1 MRVKITNTRDG
12 LKFVGKY
19 DIIQNGFC
27 IRTEFVR
34 KDSAFS
40 EKREVNAMEKIN
52 KKTILYTIGVAILLV
67 IAYYSRAFH
76 TEVDNPILKMLLVMI
91 RSVIQISLVIA
102 WCSSV
107 RTRIINKQVRHYLI
121 AVGILIAFWLI
132 LRTCKWEFIAQ
143 NGTHLGRYLWYSYYI
158 PMVLVPLLGVF
169 IIDHIGKAENYKTP
183 NSLKYMYIPAAFLVA
198 AVFTNDLHQL
208 VFSFPK
214 GLENCESDCIYQPL
228 YYITMAWFIL
238 LGIYFVVM
246 LIKKSRVPGSK
257 HFQKL
262 PAVILGISI
271 IFWIMYCMHIVG
283 GDLAAIDCIMII
295 ALLESAIQS
304 GLIPS
309 NTNYYELFRN
319 STVSAQIVDADYQ
332 PCMVSGTATVLTE
345 DVMRSAEAEPVDL
358 GDTILHSKAITGGHV
373 LWQDDVKQI
382 NDLIEELSDTQER
395 LGEKNELLKAELE
408 LKENRTRT
416 EEKSRLY
423 DRIAKEVAVQLAKA
437 EELLKLAQTEPKQT
451 KNAISKVSVIC
462 AYIKRRGNLL
472 MLGEEETIIPAIEL
486 EYCIRES
493 LDNLRLGDVFTSFDS
508 KCDGT
513 LKLEHAVIAFDFY
526 ENIVERL
533 LDDATAML
541 IHLDCKDGFIKM
553 RLQIGCNQDI
563 AEHTL
568 SELSI
573 PCGTFEWDIQDEDVT
588 VTLLLSEG
596 GDGK

>member
-1 MRVKITNTRDG
+1 
-12 LKFVGKY
+12 
-19 DIIQNGFC
+19 
-27 IRTEFVR
+27 
-34 KDSAFS
+34 
-40 EKREVNAMEKIN
+40 MEKIN
-52 KKTILYTIGVAILLV
+52 KKTILYTIGVVVLLV

-76 TEVDNPILKMLLVMI
+76 TQVDEPILKMLLVMT
-91 RSVIQISLVIA
+91 RSIIQISLVIA
-102 WCSSV
+102 WCLSV

-121 AVGILIAFWLI
+121 AVGILLAFWLI

-143 NGTHLGRYLWYSYYI
+143 NGTNLGRYLWYSYYI
-158 PMVLVPLLGVF
+158 PMVFVPLLGVF

-183 NSLKYMYIPAAFLVA
+183 NSLKYMYIPATFLVT

-208 VFSFPK
+208 VFSFPN
-214 GLENCESDCIYQPL
+214 GLENSESDCIYYIL

-262 PAVILGISI
+262 PAVILCISI
-271 IFWIMYCMHIVG
+271 VFWALYCLHIVG

-295 ALLESAIQS
+295 ALLESAIQI

-309 NTNYYELFRN
+309 NTNYNELFRN

-332 PCMVSGTATVLTE
+332 PCMVSGTLAPLSE
-345 DVMRSAEAEPVDL
+345 DVMRRAEAEPVDL
-358 GDTILHSKAITGGHV
+358 GDTVLHSKTITGGHV
-373 LWQDDVKQI
+373 LWQNDVKQI
-382 NDLIEELSDTQER
+382 NDLIEQLRDTQER
-395 LGEKNELLKAELE
+395 LGESNELLKAELE
-408 LKENRTRT
+408 LKENRART

-437 EELLKLAQTEPKQT
+437 EELLKLAQSDPKHT
-451 KNAISKVSVIC
+451 KSAIAKVSVIC

-472 MLGEEETIIPAIEL
+472 MLGEEGNIIPAIEL

-513 LKLEHAVIAFDFY
+513 LKLEHAVVAFDFY

-573 PCGTFEWDIQDEDVT
+573 PCGTFEWDIQDEDIT

>member
-1 MRVKITNTRDG
+1 
-12 LKFVGKY
+12 
-19 DIIQNGFC
+19 
-27 IRTEFVR
+27 
-34 KDSAFS
+34 
-40 EKREVNAMEKIN
+40 MEKAN
-52 KKTILYTIGVAILLV
+52 QKMILYATGVVALLL

-76 TEVDNPILKMLLVMI
+76 TQVDEPILKMLLVMI

-107 RTRIINKQVRHYLI
+107 RTRIINKQVRFYLM
-121 AVGILIAFWLI
+121 AVGMLLAFWLI

-158 PMVLVPLLGVF
+158 PMVFVPLLGVF

-183 NSLKYMYIPAAFLVA
+183 NSLKYMYIPATFLVT

-214 GLENCESDCIYQPL
+214 GLENCESDHIYHPL

-257 HFQKL
+257 SFQKL

-271 IFWIMYCMHIVG
+271 IFWVLYCMQIIG
-283 GDLAAIDCIMII
+283 GDLAAMDCIIII

-304 GLIPS
+304 GLIQS
-309 NTNYYELFRN
+309 NTNYYELFRD
-319 STVSAQIVDADYQ
+319 STVSAQIVDTDFK
-332 PCMVSGTATVLTE
+332 PCMVSDTAASLTE
-345 DVMRSAEAEPVDL
+345 DVMRRAEAEPVDL

-373 LWQDDVKQI
+373 LWEDDVKQI
-382 NDLIEELSDTQER
+382 NSLIEQLRDTQER

-408 LKENRTRT
+408 LKEDRART

-423 DRIAKEVAVQLAKA
+423 DRIAKEVAPRLVKA
-437 EELLKLAQTEPKQT
+437 EELLKLAESEPAQA
-451 KNAISKVSVIC
+451 NSAIAKVSVLC
-462 AYIKRRGNLL
+462 AYIKRRGNLIL
-472 MLGEEETIIPAIEL
+472 LGEEGDTIPASEL

-493 LDNLRLGDVFTSFDS
+493 LDNLRLGNVFTSFDS
-508 KCDGT
+508 KCDGQ
-513 LKLEHAVIAFDFY
+513 LRLEHAVAAFDFY

-533 LDDATAML
+533 LDDTTAML
-541 IHLDCKDGFIKM
+541 IHLDCKDGIIKM
-553 RLQIGCNQDI
+553 RSQIGCNEDI
-563 AEHTL
+563 AEQTL
-568 SELSI
+568 SELSV
-573 PCGTFEWDIQDEDVT
+573 PHGKFDRDIQGEDVT

>member
-1 MRVKITNTRDG
+1 
-12 LKFVGKY
+12 
-19 DIIQNGFC
+19 
-27 IRTEFVR
+27 
-34 KDSAFS
+34 
-40 EKREVNAMEKIN
+40 MEKIN
-52 KKTILYTIGVAILLV
+52 KKTILYTIGVVVLLV
-67 IAYYSRAFH
+67 IAYNSRAFH

-121 AVGILIAFWLI
+121 AVGILLAFWLI

-158 PMVLVPLLGVF
+158 PMVFVPLLGVF

-183 NSLKYMYIPAAFLVA
+183 NSLKYMYIPATFLVT

-208 VFSFPK
+208 VFSFPN
-214 GLENCESDCIYQPL
+214 GLENSESDCIYYIL

-262 PAVILGISI
+262 PAVILCISI
-271 IFWIMYCMHIVG
+271 VFWALYCLHIVG

-295 ALLESAIQS
+295 ALLESAIQI

-309 NTNYYELFRN
+309 NTNYNELFRN
-319 STVSAQIVDADYQ
+319 STVSAQIVDTDYQ
-332 PCMVSGTATVLTE
+332 PCMVSGTATPLSE

-382 NDLIEELSDTQER
+382 NDLIEQLRDTQER
-395 LGEKNELLKAELE
+395 LGESNELLKAELE
-408 LKENRTRT
+408 LKENRAGT

-437 EELLKLAQTEPKQT
+437 EELLKLAESDPKQT
-451 KNAISKVSVIC
+451 KSAISKVSVIC

-472 MLGEEETIIPAIEL
+472 MLGEEGNIIPATEL

-493 LDNLRLGDVFTSFDS
+493 LDNLRLGDVFTSLDS

-513 LKLEHAVIAFDFY
+513 LKLEHAVVAFDFY

-573 PCGTFEWDIQDEDVT
+573 PCGTFEWDIQDEDIT

>member
-1 MRVKITNTRDG
+1 
-12 LKFVGKY
+12 
-19 DIIQNGFC
+19 
-27 IRTEFVR
+27 
-34 KDSAFS
+34 
-40 EKREVNAMEKIN
+40 MEKIN
-52 KKTILYTIGVAILLV
+52 KKTILRTIGVAALLV

-76 TEVDNPILKMLLVMI
+76 TQVDEPILKMLLVMT

-107 RTRIINKQVRHYLI
+107 RTRIINKQVRHYLM
-121 AVGILIAFWLI
+121 AVGILLAFWLI

-158 PMVLVPLLGVF
+158 PMVFVPLLGVF
-169 IIDHIGKAENYKTP
+169 IIDHVGKAENYKTP
-183 NSLKYMYIPAAFLVA
+183 NSLKYMYIPAAFLVT
-198 AVFTNDLHQL
+198 AVFTNNLHNL
-208 VFSFPK
+208 VFSFP
-214 GLENCESDCIYQPL
+214 GGYQNSESDCVYHVL
-228 YYITMAWFIL
+228 YYVTMAWFIL

-262 PAVILGISI
+262 PAVILCISI
-271 IFWIMYCMHIVG
+271 VFWVLYCLHIVG

-295 ALLESAIQS
+295 ALLESAIQI

-309 NTNYYELFRN
+309 NTNYNELFRN
-319 STVSAQIVDADYQ
+319 STVSAQIVDTDYQ

-382 NDLIEELSDTQER
+382 NDLIEQLRDTQER
-395 LGEKNELLKAELE
+395 LGESNELLKAELE
-408 LKENRTRT
+408 LKENRART

-437 EELLKLAQTEPKQT
+437 EELLKLAEGDPKQT
-451 KNAISKVSVIC
+451 KRAIAKVSVIC

-513 LKLEHAVIAFDFY
+513 LKLEHAVVAFDFY

>member
-1 MRVKITNTRDG
+1 MK
-12 LKFVGKY
+12 
-19 DIIQNGFC
+19 
-27 IRTEFVR
+27 
-34 KDSAFS
+34 
-40 EKREVNAMEKIN
+40 KIN
-52 KKTILYTIGVAILLV
+52 KKTILYTIGVVALLV

-76 TEVDNPILKMLLVMI
+76 TQVDEPILKMLLVMI

-121 AVGILIAFWLI
+121 AAGILLAFWLI
-132 LRTCKWEFIAQ
+132 MRTCKWEFIAQ

-158 PMVLVPLLGVF
+158 PMVFVPLLGVF

-183 NSLKYMYIPAAFLVA
+183 NGLKYMYIPAAFLVT

-208 VFSFPK
+208 VFSFPN
-214 GLENCESDCIYQPL
+214 GLENCESDCIYHIL
-228 YYITMAWFIL
+228 YYITMAWFVL

-246 LIKKSRVPGSK
+246 LIKKSRVPSSK

-262 PAVILGISI
+262 PAIILGISI

-283 GDLAAIDCIMII
+283 GDLAAIDCTMII

-309 NTNYYELFRN
+309 NTNYYELFRS

-332 PCMVSGTATVLTE
+332 PCMVSGALAPLTE

-358 GDTILHSKAITGGHV
+358 GDTVLHSKAITGGHV

-382 NDLIEELSDTQER
+382 NNIIEQLRDTQER

-408 LKENRTRT
+408 LKENRART

-437 EELLKLAQTEPKQT
+437 EELLKLAESDPKQT
-451 KNAISKVSVIC
+451 KRAIAKISVIC

-472 MLGEEETIIPAIEL
+472 MLGEGGSIIPAIEL

-513 LKLEHAVIAFDFY
+513 LKLEHAVVAFDFY

-541 IHLDCKDGFIKM
+541 IHLDCNDGFIKM
-553 RLQIGCNQDI
+553 RLQIGCSQDI

>member
-1 MRVKITNTRDG
+1 
-12 LKFVGKY
+12 
-19 DIIQNGFC
+19 
-27 IRTEFVR
+27 
-34 KDSAFS
+34 
-40 EKREVNAMEKIN
+40 MEKIN

-76 TEVDNPILKMLLVMI
+76 TQVDEPILKMLLVMT
-91 RSVIQISLVIA
+91 RSVIQISLVIV

-121 AVGILIAFWLI
+121 AVGILLAFWLI

-158 PMVLVPLLGVF
+158 PMVFVPLLGVF
-169 IIDHIGKAENYKTP
+169 IIDIGKAENYKTP
-183 NSLKYMYIPAAFLVA
+183 NSLKYMYIPATFLVT

-208 VFSFPK
+208 VFSFPN
-214 GLENCESDCIYQPL
+214 GLENSESDCIYYIL

-262 PAVILGISI
+262 PAVLLCISI
-271 IFWIMYCMHIVG
+271 VFWALYCLHIVG

-295 ALLESAIQS
+295 ALLESAIQI

-309 NTNYYELFRN
+309 NTNYNELFRN

-332 PCMVSGTATVLTE
+332 PCMVSGTATPLTE

-382 NDLIEELSDTQER
+382 NDLIEQLRDTQER
-395 LGEKNELLKAELE
+395 LGESNELLKAELE
-408 LKENRTRT
+408 LKENRART

-437 EELLKLAQTEPKQT
+437 EELLKLAESEPKQT
-451 KNAISKVSVIC
+451 KSAIAKVSVIC

-472 MLGEEETIIPAIEL
+472 MLGEEGNIIPAIEL

-493 LDNLRLGDVFTSFDS
+493 LDNLRLGDVFTSLDS

-513 LKLEHAVIAFDFY
+513 LKLEHAVVAFDFY

>member
-1 MRVKITNTRDG
+1 
-12 LKFVGKY
+12 
-19 DIIQNGFC
+19 
-27 IRTEFVR
+27 
-34 KDSAFS
+34 
-40 EKREVNAMEKIN
+40 MEKIN
-52 KKTILYTIGVAILLV
+52 KKTILYTIGVVVLLV

-76 TEVDNPILKMLLVMI
+76 TQVDEPILKMLLVMT

-121 AVGILIAFWLI
+121 AVGILIAFWLT

-158 PMVLVPLLGVF
+158 PMVFVPLLGVF

-183 NSLKYMYIPAAFLVA
+183 NSLKYMYIPATFLVT

-208 VFSFPK
+208 VFSFPN
-214 GLENCESDCIYQPL
+214 GLENSESDCIYYIL
-228 YYITMAWFIL
+228 YYITMAWFVL

-262 PAVILGISI
+262 PAVILCISI
-271 IFWIMYCMHIVG
+271 VFWALYCLHIVG

-295 ALLESAIQS
+295 ALLESAIQI

-309 NTNYYELFRN
+309 NTNYNELFRN
-319 STVSAQIVDADYQ
+319 STVSAQIVDTDYQ
-332 PCMVSGTATVLTE
+332 PCMVSGTATPLSE

-382 NDLIEELSDTQER
+382 NDLIEQLRDTQER
-395 LGEKNELLKAELE
+395 LGESNELLKAELE
-408 LKENRTRT
+408 LKENRAGT

-437 EELLKLAQTEPKQT
+437 EELLKLAQSDPKQT
-451 KNAISKVSVIC
+451 KSAIAKVSVIC

-472 MLGEEETIIPAIEL
+472 MLGEEGNIIPAIEL
-486 EYCIRES
+486 ECCIRES
-493 LDNLRLGDVFTSFDS
+493 LDNLRLGDVFTSLDS

-513 LKLEHAVIAFDFY
+513 LKLEHAVVAFDFY

-588 VTLLLSEG
+588 VTLLLLEG

>member
-1 MRVKITNTRDG
+1 MK
-12 LKFVGKY
+12 KY
-19 DIIQNGFC
+19 NYL
-27 IRTEFVR
+27 RR
-34 KDSAFS
+34 L
-40 EKREVNAMEKIN
+40 REVDKVPETKR
-52 KKTILYTIGVAILLV
+52 KTILYAICVAALLI

-76 TEVDNPILKMLLVMI
+76 TRVDEPVLKMFLVML
-91 RSVIQISLVIA
+91 RSVIQISLVFG
-102 WCSSV
+102 WCTSV

-121 AVGILIAFWLI
+121 AVGILLAFWLI

-143 NGTHLGRYLWYSYYI
+143 NGTHLGRYLWYAYYI
-158 PMVLVPLLGVF
+158 PIVFVPLLGVF
-169 IIDHIGKAENYKTP
+169 IIDHIGKTENYKTP
-183 NSLKYMYIPAAFLVA
+183 NSLKYMYIPAAFLVT
-198 AVFTNDLHQL
+198 AVFANDLHNL
-208 VFSFPK
+208 VFSFP
-214 GLENCESDCIYQPL
+214 GGYQNSESDCVYHVL
-228 YYITMAWFIL
+228 YYVTMAWFIL

-257 HFQKL
+257 SFQKL
-262 PAVILGISI
+262 PAVILCISI
-271 IFWIMYCMHIVG
+271 VFWVLYCLHIVG

-332 PCMVSGTATVLTE
+332 PCMVSGTLAPLTE

-358 GDTILHSKAITGGHV
+358 GDTVLHSKAITGGHV

-382 NDLIEELSDTQER
+382 NDLIEQLRDTQER

-408 LKENRTRT
+408 LKENRART

-437 EELLKLAQTEPKQT
+437 EELLKLAESEPKHT
-451 KNAISKVSVIC
+451 KSAIAKVSVIC

-472 MLGEEETIIPAIEL
+472 MLGEEGNIIPAIEL

-493 LDNLRLGDVFTSFDS
+493 LDNLRLGDVFISFDR

-513 LKLEHAVIAFDFY
+513 LKLEHAVVAFDFY

>member
-1 MRVKITNTRDG
+1 
-12 LKFVGKY
+12 
-19 DIIQNGFC
+19 
-27 IRTEFVR
+27 
-34 KDSAFS
+34 
-40 EKREVNAMEKIN
+40 MEKIN
-52 KKTILYTIGVAILLV
+52 KKTILYTIGVVVLLV

-76 TEVDNPILKMLLVMI
+76 TQVDEPILKILLVMT

-121 AVGILIAFWLI
+121 AVGILLAFWLI

-158 PMVLVPLLGVF
+158 PMVFVPLLGVF

-183 NSLKYMYIPAAFLVA
+183 NSLKYMYIPATFLVT

-208 VFSFPK
+208 VFSFPN
-214 GLENCESDCIYQPL
+214 GLENSESDCIYYIL

-262 PAVILGISI
+262 PAVILCISI
-271 IFWIMYCMHIVG
+271 VFWALYCLHIVG

-295 ALLESAIQS
+295 ALLESAIQI

-309 NTNYYELFRN
+309 NTNYNELFRN

-332 PCMVSGTATVLTE
+332 LCMVSGTATPLSE

-382 NDLIEELSDTQER
+382 NDLIEQLRDTQER
-395 LGEKNELLKAELE
+395 LGESNELLKAELE
-408 LKENRTRT
+408 LKENRAGT

-437 EELLKLAQTEPKQT
+437 EELLKLAQTDPKQT
-451 KNAISKVSVIC
+451 KSAISKVSVIC

-472 MLGEEETIIPAIEL
+472 MLGEEGNIIPAIEL

-493 LDNLRLGDVFTSFDS
+493 LDNLRLGDVFTSLDS

-513 LKLEHAVIAFDFY
+513 LKLEHAVVAFDFY

>member
-1 MRVKITNTRDG
+1 MK
-12 LKFVGKY
+12 KY
-19 DIIQNGFC
+19 NYL
-27 IRTEFVR
+27 RR
-34 KDSAFS
+34 L
-40 EKREVNAMEKIN
+40 REVDKVPETKR
-52 KKTILYTIGVAILLV
+52 KTILYAICVAALLI

-76 TEVDNPILKMLLVMI
+76 TRVDEPVLKMFLVML
-91 RSVIQISLVIA
+91 RSVIQISLVFG
-102 WCSSV
+102 WCTSV

-121 AVGILIAFWLI
+121 AVGILLAFWLI

-143 NGTHLGRYLWYSYYI
+143 NGTHLGRYLWYAYYI
-158 PMVLVPLLGVF
+158 PIVFVPLLGVF
-169 IIDHIGKAENYKTP
+169 IIDHIGKTENYKTP
-183 NSLKYMYIPAAFLVA
+183 NSLKYMYIPAAFLVT
-198 AVFTNDLHQL
+198 AVFANDLHNL
-208 VFSFPK
+208 VFSFP
-214 GLENCESDCIYQPL
+214 GGYQNSESDCIYHPL

-309 NTNYYELFRN
+309 NTNYYELFRS

-332 PCMVSGTATVLTE
+332 PCMVSGTATPLTE

-373 LWQDDVKQI
+373 LWQDHVKQI
-382 NDLIEELSDTQER
+382 NDLIEQLRDTQER
-395 LGEKNELLKAELE
+395 LGERNELLRAELE
-408 LKENRTRT
+408 LKENRART

-437 EELLKLAQTEPKQT
+437 EELLKLAETDPKQT
-451 KNAISKVSVIC
+451 KSVIAKVSVIC
-462 AYIKRRGNLL
+462 AYIKRHGNLL
-472 MLGEEETIIPAIEL
+472 MLGEEGNIIPAIEL

-493 LDNLRLGDVFTSFDS
+493 LDNLRLGGVFTSFDS
-508 KCDGT
+508 KCHGE
-513 LKLEHAVIAFDFY
+513 LKLEHAVAVFDFY
-526 ENIVERL
+526 ENIIERL
-533 LDDATAML
+533 LDDATAVL
-541 IHLDCKDGFIKM
+541 IHLDCKDGIIKM
-553 RLQIGCNQDI
+553 RLQIGCNEDI

-573 PCGTFEWDIQDEDVT
+573 PCGKFEWDIQDEDVT
-588 VTLLLSEG
+588 VTLHLSEG

>member
-1 MRVKITNTRDG
+1 MK
-12 LKFVGKY
+12 KY
-19 DIIQNGFC
+19 NYL
-27 IRTEFVR
+27 RR
-34 KDSAFS
+34 L
-40 EKREVNAMEKIN
+40 REVDKVPETKR
-52 KKTILYTIGVAILLV
+52 KTILYAICVAALLI

-76 TEVDNPILKMLLVMI
+76 TRVDEPVLKMFLVML
-91 RSVIQISLVIA
+91 RSVIQISLVFG
-102 WCSSV
+102 WCTSV

-121 AVGILIAFWLI
+121 AVGILLAFWLI

-143 NGTHLGRYLWYSYYI
+143 NGTHLGRYLWYAYYI
-158 PMVLVPLLGVF
+158 PIVFVPLLGVF
-169 IIDHIGKAENYKTP
+169 IIDHIGKTENYKTP
-183 NSLKYMYIPAAFLVA
+183 NSLKYMYIPAAFLVT
-198 AVFTNDLHQL
+198 AVFANDLHNL
-208 VFSFPK
+208 VFSFP
-214 GLENCESDCIYQPL
+214 GGYQNSESDCIYHIL
-228 YYITMAWFIL
+228 YYVTMAWFIF

-246 LIKKSRVPGSK
+246 LIKKSRVPGSRS
-257 HFQKL
+257 FQRL

-309 NTNYYELFRN
+309 NTNYYELFRS
-319 STVSAQIVDADYQ
+319 STVSAQIVDTDYQ
-332 PCMVSGTATVLTE
+332 PCMVSGTATALNE

-373 LWQDDVKQI
+373 LWQDHVKQI
-382 NDLIEELSDTQER
+382 NDLIEELRDTQER
-395 LGEKNELLKAELE
+395 LGESNELLRAELE
-408 LKENRTRT
+408 LKENRART

-437 EELLKLAQTEPKQT
+437 EKLLKLAETDPKQT
-451 KNAISKVSVIC
+451 KSVIAKVSVIC

-472 MLGEEETIIPAIEL
+472 MLGEEGNIIPATEL

-493 LDNLRLGDVFTSFDS
+493 LDNLRLGGVFTSFDS
-508 KCDGT
+508 KCHGE
-513 LKLEHAVIAFDFY
+513 LKLEHAVAVFDFY
-526 ENIVERL
+526 ENIIERL

-541 IHLDCKDGFIKM
+541 IHLDCKDGIIKM
-553 RLQIGCNQDI
+553 RLQIGCNEDI

-573 PCGTFEWDIQDEDVT
+573 PCGKFEWDIQDEDVT
-588 VTLLLSEG
+588 VTLHLSEG

>member
-1 MRVKITNTRDG
+1 
-12 LKFVGKY
+12 
-19 DIIQNGFC
+19 
-27 IRTEFVR
+27 
-34 KDSAFS
+34 
-40 EKREVNAMEKIN
+40 MEKVN
-52 KKTILYTIGVAILLV
+52 KKTILYANCVVVLLV

-76 TEVDNPILKMLLVMI
+76 TQVDEPILKMLLVMI

-107 RTRIINKQVRHYLI
+107 RTRIINKQVCYYLM
-121 AVGILIAFWLI
+121 AVGILLAFWLI

-158 PMVLVPLLGVF
+158 PMVFVPLLGVF

-183 NSLKYMYIPAAFLVA
+183 NSLKYMYIPATFLVT

-208 VFSFPK
+208 VFSFPN
-214 GLENCESDCIYQPL
+214 GLENCESDCIYHIL

-238 LGIYFVVM
+238 LGFYFVLM

-257 HFQKL
+257 RFQKL

-271 IFWIMYCMHIVG
+271 IFWVMYCLQIVG

-309 NTNYYELFRN
+309 NTNYNELFRS
-319 STVSAQIVDADYQ
+319 STVSAQIVDTVYQ
-332 PCMVSGTATVLTE
+332 SCMVSCTATALTE

-358 GDTILHSKAITGGHV
+358 GDAILHSKAITGGYV

-382 NDLIEELSDTQER
+382 NDLIEELRDTQER
-395 LGEKNELLKAELE
+395 LGEKNELLRAELE
-408 LKENRTRT
+408 LKENRART

-437 EELLKLAQTEPKQT
+437 EKLLELAETDPKQ
-451 KNAISKVSVIC
+451 KKSAISKVSVIC

-472 MLGEEETIIPAIEL
+472 MLGEEGNIIPAIEL

-508 KCDGT
+508 KCDGE
-513 LKLEHAVIAFDFY
+513 LKLEHAVVAFDFY

-553 RLQIGCNQDI
+553 RLQIGCNEDI

-588 VTLLLSEG
+588 VTLLLSEENSCT
-596 GDGK
+596 

>member
-1 MRVKITNTRDG
+1 MSK
-12 LKFVGKY
+12 K
-19 DIIQNGFC
+19 
-27 IRTEFVR
+27 
-34 KDSAFS
+34 
-40 EKREVNAMEKIN
+40 N
-52 KKTILYTIGVAILLV
+52 KQSIVYTIGVAALLV

-76 TEVDNPILKMLLVMI
+76 TQVDEPVLKMLLVMI

-121 AVGILIAFWLI
+121 AVGILLAFWLVM
-132 LRTCKWEFIAQ
+132 RTCKWEFIAQ

-158 PMVLVPLLGVF
+158 PMVFVPLLGVF
-169 IIDHIGKAENYKTP
+169 VINHIGRTENYKTP
-183 NSLKYMYIPAAFLVA
+183 KSLKYMYIPAVFLVT

-214 GLENCESDCIYQPL
+214 GFENCESDCVHRPL
-228 YYITMAWFIL
+228 YYITMAWFVF

-246 LIKKSRVPGSK
+246 LMKKSRVPGSRS
-257 HFQKL
+257 FQKL

-271 IFWIMYCMHIVG
+271 IFWVLYCMQIIG
-283 GDLAAIDCIMII
+283 GDLAAMDCIMII

-304 GLIPS
+304 GLIQS

-319 STVSAQIVDADYQ
+319 STVSAQIVDADYKI
-332 PCMVSGTATVLTE
+332 CMVSGTETPLTE
-345 DVMRSAEAEPVDL
+345 VVMRRAEAEPVDL

-382 NDLIEELSDTQER
+382 NSLIDELRDTQER

-408 LKENRTRT
+408 LKENRART
-416 EEKSRLY
+416 EEKNRLY
-423 DRIAKEVAVQLAKA
+423 DRIAEEVAPRLVKA
-437 EELLKLAQTEPKQT
+437 EELLKHAEREPAQA
-451 KNAISKVSVIC
+451 NSAIAKVSVLC
-462 AYIKRRGNLL
+462 AYIKRRGNLIL
-472 MLGEEETIIPAIEL
+472 LGEDGNIIPALEL

-493 LDNLRLGDVFTSFDS
+493 LDNLRLGNVFTSFDS
-508 KCDGT
+508 RCSGE
-513 LKLEHAVIAFDFY
+513 LKLEHAVAAFDFY

-541 IHLDCKDGFIKM
+541 IHLDCKDAIIKM
-553 RLQIGCNQDI
+553 RLQIGCNEEI
-563 AEHTL
+563 AEQTL
-568 SELSI
+568 AELSI
-573 PCGTFEWDIQDEDVT
+573 PSGKFEWDIQDEDVT

>member
-1 MRVKITNTRDG
+1 
-12 LKFVGKY
+12 
-19 DIIQNGFC
+19 
-27 IRTEFVR
+27 
-34 KDSAFS
+34 
-40 EKREVNAMEKIN
+40 MEKIN
-52 KKTILYTIGVAILLV
+52 KKTILYTMGIVALLV

-76 TEVDNPILKMLLVMI
+76 TEVDNPILKMLLVMT

-121 AVGILIAFWLI
+121 AVGILLAFWLI
-132 LRTCKWEFIAQ
+132 FRTCKWEFIAQ
-143 NGTHLGRYLWYSYYI
+143 NGTHLGRYLWYAYYI
-158 PMVLVPLLGVF
+158 PMVFVPLLGVF

-183 NSLKYMYIPAAFLVA
+183 NSLKYMYIPAAFLVT
-198 AVFTNDLHQL
+198 AVFTNDLHNL
-208 VFSFPK
+208 VFSFPS
-214 GLENCESDCIYQPL
+214 GYQNSESDCVYHVL
-228 YYITMAWFIL
+228 YYVTMAWFIL

-262 PAVILGISI
+262 PAVILCISI
-271 IFWIMYCMHIVG
+271 VFWVLYCLNIVG

-309 NTNYYELFRN
+309 NTNYYELFRS
-319 STVSAQIVDADYQ
+319 STVSAQIVDANYQ
-332 PCMVSGTATVLTE
+332 PCMVSGAATVLTE

-358 GDTILHSKAITGGHV
+358 GDTILHSKTITGGHV

-382 NDLIEELSDTQER
+382 NDLIEELRDTQER
-395 LGEKNELLKAELE
+395 LGESNELLKAELE
-408 LKENRTRT
+408 LKENRART

-437 EELLKLAQTEPKQT
+437 EELLKLAESEPKHT
-451 KNAISKVSVIC
+451 KSVIAKVSVIC

-472 MLGEEETIIPAIEL
+472 MLGEEGNIIPAIEL

-513 LKLEHAVIAFDFY
+513 LKLEHAVVAFDFY

>member
-1 MRVKITNTRDG
+1 
-12 LKFVGKY
+12 
-19 DIIQNGFC
+19 
-27 IRTEFVR
+27 
-34 KDSAFS
+34 
-40 EKREVNAMEKIN
+40 MEKIN
-52 KKTILYTIGVAILLV
+52 KKTILYTIGVVVLLV

-76 TEVDNPILKMLLVMI
+76 TEVDNPILKMLLVMT

-121 AVGILIAFWLI
+121 AVGILLAFWLI

-158 PMVLVPLLGVF
+158 PMVFVPLLGVF

-183 NSLKYMYIPAAFLVA
+183 NSLKYMYIPATFLVT

-208 VFSFPK
+208 VFSFPN
-214 GLENCESDCIYQPL
+214 GLENSESDCIYYIL

-262 PAVILGISI
+262 PAVILCISI
-271 IFWIMYCMHIVG
+271 VFWALYCLHIVG

-295 ALLESAIQS
+295 ALLESAIQI

-309 NTNYYELFRN
+309 NTNYNELFRN
-319 STVSAQIVDADYQ
+319 STVSAQIVDTDYQ
-332 PCMVSGTATVLTE
+332 PCMVSGTATPLSE

-382 NDLIEELSDTQER
+382 NDLIEQLRDTQER
-395 LGEKNELLKAELE
+395 LGESNELLKAELE
-408 LKENRTRT
+408 LKENRART

-437 EELLKLAQTEPKQT
+437 EELLKLARTDPKQT
-451 KNAISKVSVIC
+451 KSAIAKVSVIC

-472 MLGEEETIIPAIEL
+472 MLGEEGNIIPATEL

-513 LKLEHAVIAFDFY
+513 LKLEHAVVAFDFY

>member
-1 MRVKITNTRDG
+1 MK
-12 LKFVGKY
+12 KY
-19 DIIQNGFC
+19 NYL
-27 IRTEFVR
+27 RR
-34 KDSAFS
+34 L
-40 EKREVNAMEKIN
+40 REVDKVPETKR
-52 KKTILYTIGVAILLV
+52 KTILYAICVAALLI

-76 TEVDNPILKMLLVMI
+76 TRVDEPVLKMFLVML
-91 RSVIQISLVIA
+91 RSVIQISLVFG
-102 WCSSV
+102 WCTSV

-121 AVGILIAFWLI
+121 AVGILLAFWLI

-143 NGTHLGRYLWYSYYI
+143 NGTHLGRYLWYAYYI
-158 PMVLVPLLGVF
+158 PIVFVPLLGVF
-169 IIDHIGKAENYKTP
+169 IIDHIGKTENYKTP
-183 NSLKYMYIPAAFLVA
+183 NSLKYMYIPAAFLVT
-198 AVFTNDLHQL
+198 AVFANDLHNL
-208 VFSFPK
+208 VFSFP
-214 GLENCESDCIYQPL
+214 GGYQNSESDCIYHPL

-309 NTNYYELFRN
+309 NTNYYELFRS

-332 PCMVSGTATVLTE
+332 PCMVSGTATPLTE

-373 LWQDDVKQI
+373 LWQDHVKQI
-382 NDLIEELSDTQER
+382 NDLIEQLRDTQER
-395 LGEKNELLKAELE
+395 LGERNELLRAELE
-408 LKENRTRT
+408 LKENRART

-437 EELLKLAQTEPKQT
+437 EELLKLAETDPKQT
-451 KNAISKVSVIC
+451 KSVIAKVSVIC

-472 MLGEEETIIPAIEL
+472 MLGEEGNIIPATEL

-493 LDNLRLGDVFTSFDS
+493 LDNLRLGGVFTSFDS
-508 KCDGT
+508 KCHGE
-513 LKLEHAVIAFDFY
+513 LKLEHAVAVFDFY
-526 ENIVERL
+526 ENIIERL

-541 IHLDCKDGFIKM
+541 IHLDCKDGIIKM
-553 RLQIGCNQDI
+553 RLQIGCNEDI

-573 PCGTFEWDIQDEDVT
+573 PCGKFEWDIQDEDVT
-588 VTLLLSEG
+588 VTLHLSEG

>member
-1 MRVKITNTRDG
+1 
-12 LKFVGKY
+12 
-19 DIIQNGFC
+19 
-27 IRTEFVR
+27 
-34 KDSAFS
+34 
-40 EKREVNAMEKIN
+40 MEKTN
-52 KKTILYTIGVAILLV
+52 KQSLLYVIGVVALLI

-76 TEVDNPILKMLLVMI
+76 TQVDEPILKMLLVMI

-121 AVGILIAFWLI
+121 AVGILLAFWLI

-158 PMVLVPLLGVF
+158 PMVFVPLLGVF

-183 NSLKYMYIPAAFLVA
+183 NSLKYMYIPATFLVT

-208 VFSFPK
+208 VFSFPN
-214 GLENCESDCIYQPL
+214 GLESCESDCIYHPL

-238 LGIYFVVM
+238 LSIYFVVM

-257 HFQKL
+257 SFQKL

-271 IFWIMYCMHIVG
+271 IFWVLYCMQIVG

-295 ALLESAIQS
+295 SLLESAIQS

-309 NTNYYELFRN
+309 NTNYNELFRS
-319 STVSAQIVDADYQ
+319 STVSTQIVDTDFKL
-332 PCMVSGTATVLTE
+332 CMVSGTATALPE
-345 DVMRSAEAEPVDL
+345 GVMRSAEAEPVDL
-358 GDTILHSKAITGGHV
+358 GNAILHSKAITGGHV

-382 NDLIEELSDTQER
+382 NDLIEELRDTQER
-395 LGEKNELLKAELE
+395 LGESNELLKAELE
-408 LKENRTRT
+408 LKEKRART

-423 DRIAKEVAVQLAKA
+423 DRIAKEVAPQLAKA
-437 EELLKLAQTEPKQT
+437 DELLKLAETDPKQT
-451 KNAISKVSVIC
+451 KRAIAKVSVIC

-472 MLGEEETIIPAIEL
+472 MLGEEGNIIPAIEL

-508 KCDGT
+508 KCDGE
-513 LKLEHAVIAFDFY
+513 LKLEHAVVAFDFY

-541 IHLDCKDGFIKM
+541 IHLDCKDGVIKM
-553 RLQIGCNQDI
+553 RLQIGCNEDI
-563 AEHTL
+563 AEQTL

-573 PCGTFEWDIQDEDVT
+573 PCGKFEWDIQDEDVT

>member
-1 MRVKITNTRDG
+1 MTK
-12 LKFVGKY
+12 
-19 DIIQNGFC
+19 
-27 IRTEFVR
+27 
-34 KDSAFS
+34 
-40 EKREVNAMEKIN
+40 MN
-52 KKTILYTIGVAILLV
+52 KQSILYVIGIVALLV

-76 TEVDNPILKMLLVMI
+76 TQVDEPVLKMLLVML
-91 RSVIQISLVIA
+91 RSVIQISLVIG

-121 AVGILIAFWLI
+121 AVGILLAFWLI

-158 PMVLVPLLGVF
+158 PMVFVPLLGVF
-169 IIDHIGKAENYKTP
+169 IIDHIGKAENYKMP
-183 NSLKYMYIPAAFLVA
+183 NGLKYMYIPAAFLVT

-214 GLENCESDCIYQPL
+214 GLEHCESDCIYHPL

-257 HFQKL
+257 SFQKL

-271 IFWIMYCMHIVG
+271 IFWVLYCMQIIG

-309 NTNYYELFRN
+309 NTNYNELFRN
-319 STVSAQIVDADYQ
+319 STVSAQIVDTDYQ
-332 PCMVSGTATVLTE
+332 PCMVSGTATLLSE

-382 NDLIEELSDTQER
+382 NDLIEQLRDTQER
-395 LGEKNELLKAELE
+395 LGESNELLKAELE
-408 LKENRTRT
+408 LKENRART

-437 EELLKLAQTEPKQT
+437 EELLKLAQTDPKQT
-451 KNAISKVSVIC
+451 KSAIAKVSVIC

-472 MLGEEETIIPAIEL
+472 MLGEEGNIIPAIEL

-493 LDNLRLGDVFTSFDS
+493 LDNLRLGDVFTSLDS

-513 LKLEHAVIAFDFY
+513 LKLEHAVVAFDFY

>member
-1 MRVKITNTRDG
+1 
-12 LKFVGKY
+12 
-19 DIIQNGFC
+19 
-27 IRTEFVR
+27 
-34 KDSAFS
+34 
-40 EKREVNAMEKIN
+40 MEKTN
-52 KKTILYTIGVAILLV
+52 RRSLLYVIGVVALLV

-76 TEVDNPILKMLLVMI
+76 TQVDEPILKMLLVMI

-121 AVGILIAFWLI
+121 AVGTLLAFWLI

-183 NSLKYMYIPAAFLVA
+183 NSLKYMYIPAIFLVT

-214 GLENCESDCIYQPL
+214 GLENCESDCIYHPL
-228 YYITMAWFIL
+228 YYIIIAWFIL

-257 HFQKL
+257 SFQKL

-304 GLIPS
+304 GLIPA
-309 NTNYYELFRN
+309 NTNYNELFRS
-319 STVSAQIVDADYQ
+319 STVSTQIVDTDFKL
-332 PCMVSGTATVLTE
+332 CMVSGAATALPE

-358 GDTILHSKAITGGHV
+358 GNAILHSKAITGGLV

-382 NDLIEELSDTQER
+382 NDLIEELRDTQER
-395 LGEKNELLKAELE
+395 LGESNELLKAELE
-408 LKENRTRT
+408 LKEKRART
-416 EEKSRLY
+416 
-423 DRIAKEVAVQLAKA
+423 
-437 EELLKLAQTEPKQT
+437 
-451 KNAISKVSVIC
+451 
-462 AYIKRRGNLL
+462 
-472 MLGEEETIIPAIEL
+472 
-486 EYCIRES
+486 
-493 LDNLRLGDVFTSFDS
+493 
-508 KCDGT
+508 
-513 LKLEHAVIAFDFY
+513 
-526 ENIVERL
+526 
-533 LDDATAML
+533 
-541 IHLDCKDGFIKM
+541 
-553 RLQIGCNQDI
+553 
-563 AEHTL
+563 
-568 SELSI
+568 
-573 PCGTFEWDIQDEDVT
+573 
-588 VTLLLSEG
+588 
-596 GDGK
+596 

>member
-1 MRVKITNTRDG
+1 M
-12 LKFVGKY
+12 
-19 DIIQNGFC
+19 
-27 IRTEFVR
+27 RTEFVR

-52 KKTILYTIGVAILLV
+52 KKTILYTIGVVVLLV

-76 TEVDNPILKMLLVMI
+76 TQVDEPILKMLLVMT

-121 AVGILIAFWLI
+121 AVGILLAFWLI

-158 PMVLVPLLGVF
+158 PMVFVPLLGVF

-183 NSLKYMYIPAAFLVA
+183 NSLKYMYIPATFLVA

-208 VFSFPK
+208 VFSFPN
-214 GLENCESDCIYQPL
+214 GLENSESDCIYYIL

-262 PAVILGISI
+262 PAVILCISI
-271 IFWIMYCMHIVG
+271 VFWALYCLHIVG

-295 ALLESAIQS
+295 ALLESAIQI

-309 NTNYYELFRN
+309 NTNYNELFRN

-332 PCMVSGTATVLTE
+332 PCMVSGTATLLSE

-358 GDTILHSKAITGGHV
+358 GDTVLHSKAITGGHV

-382 NDLIEELSDTQER
+382 NDLIEQLRDTQER
-395 LGEKNELLKAELE
+395 LGESNELLKAELE
-408 LKENRTRT
+408 LKENRART

-437 EELLKLAQTEPKQT
+437 EELLKLAQTDPKQT
-451 KNAISKVSVIC
+451 KSAIAKVSVIC

-472 MLGEEETIIPAIEL
+472 MLGEEGNIIPAIEL

-493 LDNLRLGDVFTSFDS
+493 LDNLRLGDVFTSLDS

-513 LKLEHAVIAFDFY
+513 LKLEHAVVAFDSY

>member
-1 MRVKITNTRDG
+1 MRIFNYLRRV
-12 LKFVGKY
+12 
-19 DIIQNGFC
+19 
-27 IRTEFVR
+27 
-34 KDSAFS
+34 
-40 EKREVNAMEKIN
+40 REVDKVPETKR
-52 KKTILYTIGVAILLV
+52 KTILYAICIAALLV

-76 TEVDNPILKMLLVMI
+76 TRVDEPILKMFLVML
-91 RSVIQISLVIA
+91 RSVIQISLVIG

-121 AVGILIAFWLI
+121 AVGILLAFWLI

-143 NGTHLGRYLWYSYYI
+143 NGTHLGRYLWYAYYI
-158 PMVLVPLLGVF
+158 PMVFVPLLGVF
-169 IIDHIGKAENYKTP
+169 IIDHIGKVENYKTP
-183 NSLKYMYIPAAFLVA
+183 NSLKYMYIPAAFLVT
-198 AVFTNDLHQL
+198 AVFTNDLHNL
-208 VFSFPK
+208 VFSFP
-214 GLENCESDCIYQPL
+214 GGYQNSESDCRYHIL
-228 YYITMAWFIL
+228 YYITMAWFVI

-257 HFQKL
+257 SFQKL

-309 NTNYYELFRN
+309 NTNYNELFRN
-319 STVSAQIVDADYQ
+319 STVSAQIVDDDYH
-332 PCMVSGTATVLTE
+332 PCMVSGTATALTE

-358 GDTILHSKAITGGHV
+358 GDTILHSKAITSGHV

-382 NDLIEELSDTQER
+382 NALIEELRSTQER
-395 LGEKNELLKAELE
+395 LGESNELLRAELE
-408 LKENRTRT
+408 LKENRART

-423 DRIAKEVAVQLAKA
+423 DRIAREVAVQLAKA
-437 EELLKLAQTEPKQT
+437 EELLKLAETEPEQRKSVI
-451 KNAISKVSVIC
+451 AKVSVIC

-472 MLGEEETIIPAIEL
+472 MLGEEGNIVAATEL

-508 KCDGT
+508 KCDGE
-513 LKLEHAVIAFDFY
+513 LQLEHAVAAFDFY

-541 IHLDCKDGFIKM
+541 IHLDCKDGIIKM
-553 RLQIGCNQDI
+553 RLQIGCSQDI

-573 PCGTFEWDIQDEDVT
+573 PCGRFEWDIQDEDVT

-596 GDGK
+596 GDSR

>member
-1 MRVKITNTRDG
+1 MK
-12 LKFVGKY
+12 KY
-19 DIIQNGFC
+19 NYL
-27 IRTEFVR
+27 RR
-34 KDSAFS
+34 L
-40 EKREVNAMEKIN
+40 REVDKVPETKR
-52 KKTILYTIGVAILLV
+52 KTILYAICVAALLI

-76 TEVDNPILKMLLVMI
+76 TRVDEPVLKMFLVML
-91 RSVIQISLVIA
+91 RSVIQISLVFG
-102 WCSSV
+102 WCTSV

-121 AVGILIAFWLI
+121 AVGILLAFWLI

-143 NGTHLGRYLWYSYYI
+143 NGTHLGRYLWYAYYI
-158 PMVLVPLLGVF
+158 PIVFVPLLGVF
-169 IIDHIGKAENYKTP
+169 IIDHIGKTENYKTP
-183 NSLKYMYIPAAFLVA
+183 NSLKYMYIPAAFLVT
-198 AVFTNDLHQL
+198 AVFANDLHNL
-208 VFSFPK
+208 VFSFP
-214 GLENCESDCIYQPL
+214 GGYQNSESDCIYHPL

-309 NTNYYELFRN
+309 NTNYYELFRS

-332 PCMVSGTATVLTE
+332 PCMVSGTATPLTE

-358 GDTILHSKAITGGHV
+358 GDTILHSKTITGGHV
-373 LWQDDVKQI
+373 LWQDHVKQI
-382 NDLIEELSDTQER
+382 NDLIEQLRDTQER

-408 LKENRTRT
+408 LKENRART

-437 EELLKLAQTEPKQT
+437 EKLLKLAETDPKQT
-451 KNAISKVSVIC
+451 KSVIAKVSVIC
-462 AYIKRRGNLL
+462 AYIKRHGNLL
-472 MLGEEETIIPAIEL
+472 MLGEEGNIIPAIEL

-493 LDNLRLGDVFTSFDS
+493 LDNLRLGGVFTSFDS
-508 KCDGT
+508 KCHGE
-513 LKLEHAVIAFDFY
+513 LKLEHAVAVFDFY

-541 IHLDCKDGFIKM
+541 IHLDCKDGIIKM
-553 RLQIGCNQDI
+553 RLQIGCNEDI

-573 PCGTFEWDIQDEDVT
+573 PCGKFEWDIQDEDVT
-588 VTLLLSEG
+588 VTLHLSEG

>member
-1 MRVKITNTRDG
+1 MAK
-12 LKFVGKY
+12 
-19 DIIQNGFC
+19 
-27 IRTEFVR
+27 
-34 KDSAFS
+34 
-40 EKREVNAMEKIN
+40 MN
-52 KKTILYTIGVAILLV
+52 KKKILYAIGVVALLV

-76 TEVDNPILKMLLVMI
+76 TQVDEPILKMLLVMI
-91 RSVIQISLVIA
+91 RSVIQISLVIV

-107 RTRIINKQVRHYLI
+107 RTGIINKQVRHYLI
-121 AVGILIAFWLI
+121 AVGILLAFWLI

-158 PMVLVPLLGVF
+158 PMVYVPLLGVF

-183 NSLKYMYIPAAFLVA
+183 NRLKYIYIPAIFLVTA
-198 AVFTNDLHQL
+198 IFTNDLHQL
-208 VFSFPK
+208 VFSFPN
-214 GLENCESDCIYQPL
+214 GLENCESDCIYYPL

-257 HFQKL
+257 SFQKL

-271 IFWIMYCMHIVG
+271 IIWVMYCMQIVG

-309 NTNYYELFRN
+309 NTNYYELFRS

-332 PCMVSGTATVLTE
+332 PCMVSGTLAPLTE

-382 NDLIEELSDTQER
+382 NDLIEELRDTQER

-408 LKENRTRT
+408 LKENRART

-437 EELLKLAQTEPKQT
+437 EELLKIAETDPKQT
-451 KNAISKVSVIC
+451 KRAIAKVSVIC

-472 MLGEEETIIPAIEL
+472 MLGEEGNIIPAIEI

-493 LDNLRLGDVFTSFDS
+493 LDNLRLGDVFTSLDS

-513 LKLEHAVIAFDFY
+513 LKLEHAVVAFDFY

-541 IHLDCKDGFIKM
+541 IHLDCKDGIIKM
-553 RLQIGCNQDI
+553 RLQIGCNEDI